1 MKQENIRR
9 ITAAIQEAARIPVPL
24 AYTGSLQVVINN
36 LQMVLQTEAEP
47 PEKEEVG

>member
-24 AYTGSLQVVINN
+24 AYAGSLQVVINN
-36 LQMVLQTEAEP
+36 LQSVLLSEAETQ
-47 PEKEEVG
+47 EKEEVG